1 MSITYP
7 AQVYFYTNEYTTD
20 NKDCLTLD
28 LRVSVVYLKNQ
39 KTSIT
44 LLSLPRMLDVINYVG
59 K

>member
-7 AQVYFYTNEYTTD
+7 DEVYFYTNEYPTN

-28 LRVSVVYLKNQ
+28 LRLSVVYLKNQ

-44 LLSLPRMLDVINYVG
+44 LFSLPRMLDVINYVG
-59 K
+59 N